1 MIKTGKCAVALLLAV
16 VLLAGIL
23 PLTQPTAFAAAPE
36 NGSTRTS
43 VLVGADGLT
52 NGDTVILGQ
61 AARITTGSAS
71 ATRTLYPLEWQVLD
85 ASADSAGRAGGK
97 LLLSKYLLPEAVT
110 DNATGGIDAAASYG
124 NIALRNGGSA
134 EVTMPDNAAVLT
146 VSKTDTD
153 YAANLHGSYLGAYE
167 EYGIPA
173 AGLLIA
179 GDDTALGEC
188 TLRNAQFFELS
199 AQELETYIRNSDDAR
214 KEIVRRPYA
223 AIYAVEDAG
232 DRSWSLRSSSVQEK
246 PCVVSPVVSD
256 PEYVPELGGLIF
268 EAEPEKT
275 YLSRPA
281 FNLRSSAV
289 SFLYKAD
296 VETEIIGDKADTTE
310 TIRGFGEKAEVIPV
324 STLSGNTTW
333 RAALETLPMFSAST
347 VYHQDGSIEVEFSEA
362 AKGYKVGMLVTDAD
376 GEVLSWGTSR
386 ITTKKTD
393 GAELND
399 NIIFTPQ
406 AGEAAYWLY
415 TFDYNETTGQLY
427 TSTLVKVAPAEATG
441 MTLGAAHI
449 RDGER
454 VWLGYEKAFIG
465 SAETGSTGMKNTGST
480 GSMTKT
486 GDVNDEYPVSP
497 DDAIFL
503 VGKLSGWHDSC
514 NCEGED
520 LTGFMSYLI
529 LCWYGD
535 SANQSYWWEQ
545 IEKFRSELP
554 PRSQEDCQWMI
565 DWNQPFYSNDNNSFA
580 ELLGDN
586 YAVMLDALAFT
597 WANDTAY
604 DVDVYRDFDS
614 YLTESAAANKVDHAL
629 TGQKLF
635 PLSAGEF
642 MALPETVR
650 ELLDSI
656 ILRSAVTET
665 FSNPY
670 YSGNL
675 SFDVPT
681 EPVFTANG
689 KIATITS
696 FADVDSTPSAHVAP
710 GFNLRKDHIVYMVQD
725 SARNTE
731 LCDSAERLHDVTAY
745 DPNTAIWNLA
755 ILDESIHLTGYNQM
769 MNATQDPSFGVSGM
783 KTSDD
788 NCDAY
793 LSVMITDAAGN
804 VKKYG
809 RICKLG
815 EYDSSISSGLSIST
829 EDMELGDRVYA
840 INEYEV
846 DTADHP
852 IVYASAPLLLWEKRI
867 DGTLTVDPDPYLP
880 GETVV
885 MDDSAIEVASGTS
898 LKFRWQQ
905 ELKASTLCEEQAWV
919 ANNNDRRYI
928 YAKAMLK
935 EDNGQCL
942 IVKANKTTALPV
954 YPGTKNQDDFSG
966 GTLYYGPDGA
976 DNYIW
981 TIVGKPTQ
989 GISGVK
995 NNSTNTYYDNVTVN
1009 DALELMGKEAVPV
1022 GDTPAT
1028 ALTQYMTDTVLLT
1041 DTDDPDIDDMY
1052 AWCDAASAKEQ
1063 QVFRPSYA
1071 DHQKL
1076 SDAEL
1081 FSDICAAPGGCSNAV
1096 EYLLRNKD
1104 ADDWYVTVD
1113 ALGEIQQRPENDGD
1127 YTRDTVNVNRKMIVF
1142 YSPASCDLTYASL
1155 KDVRQ
1160 SMTGDWKLTVVA
1172 PESFQG
1178 TAVSSLLA
1186 SGPQVTVSGKTA
1198 DANQNRYVTAWA
1210 VKNGQIVWLDST
1222 PCKGSGDFTVNMEMP
1237 DSVSYDKVYAV
1248 LRIDNGTYHTDICT
1262 VPFNNEPAPAAV
1274 EIYINNVLTNYGCRC
1289 DLQPLYNGS
1298 VLLHDR
1304 ITAHVDNIQSG
1315 YTFDRMTVVYPD
1327 IAESD
1332 LQASGSISDY
1342 YGEFTV
1348 RSMNP
1353 IIRIYLIAQ
1362 EYKISTYV
1370 ETVAA
1375 DGILISED
1383 GGTIKAPAKAFYG
1396 ETYDFT
1402 VTPNYGYFVSKI
1414 ICTDS
1419 SQFSTEKDID
1429 VKTPADKPAAYSNKM
1444 GAGNQII
1451 IVTMQAMP
1459 TYPLTLQVDP
1469 EGTGSLTA
1477 KLPRG
1482 AELSNLLEGEK
1493 LSLKPE
1499 ANGNWYLSV
1508 ITYCVGEEEEQELAA
1523 GKNGYEFTM
1532 PAASVTMTAHFTCD
1546 LSITSAFYDV
1556 SGTTPQSCDA
1566 SVVYAVNGVPTEVF
1580 HPGDEV
1586 TATVTCPTNMAVFG
1600 TEATPE
1606 TVLTQT
1612 DKYTFT
1618 FTMPDSDLTIT
1629 YDLKKLALKSAYL
1642 HVNQDINVVYTVQIP
1657 EGFENA
1663 RADFEFMGQ
1672 TYSVKDSYVD
1682 DQGRTC
1688 FEFRHL
1694 TPQYMGE
1701 PIDATLTA
1709 EMGDYTYS
1717 HSNKGYSV
1725 RRYCANM
1732 LGRSDDDLLR
1742 TLLSDTL
1749 AYGAAAQSYTGYKTD
1764 ALVTDGLTLDPS
1776 TYPGISGYR
1785 TVFEGTADPS
1795 IRWQS
1800 ASLALSNNMCMEFR
1814 FCAEDIEGLSISI
1827 TVDGRTQTFTEFTHE
1842 EGNSY
1847 SVSFCGIYASEY
1859 NATVYASFSRNGA
1872 PVGNT
1877 LKYSVNTYICS
1888 MQNSSDEKLTDLVK
1902 ALYNYGASAL
1912 VYYNERIAKQ

>member
-1 MIKTGKCAVALLLAV
+1 MIKTGNRTVALLLAV
-16 VLLAGIL
+16 VLLAGVL
-23 PLTQPTAFAAAPE
+23 PLMQPTAIAAAPE
-36 NGSTRTS
+36 NGTTRTS

-52 NGDTVILGQ
+52 DGDTVILGQ
-61 AARITTGSAS
+61 ARRITSESSS
-71 ATRTLYPLEWQVLD
+71 ATSTLYPLEWQVLD

-110 DNATGGIDAAASYG
+110 DKATGGIDAAASYG
-124 NIALRNGGSA
+124 NIELRNGGSV

-153 YAANLHGSYLGAYE
+153 YAANLHGSYLGAYG
-167 EYGIPA
+167 EYDIPA

-179 GDDTALGEC
+179 GDDTALRER

-246 PCVVSPVVSD
+246 PCVVSPVVND
-256 PEYVPELGGLIF
+256 PEYTPELGGLIF

-289 SFLYKAD
+289 SFLYKA
-296 VETEIIGDKADTTE
+296 ETDTKIIGDKASTSE
-310 TIRGFGEKAEVIPV
+310 TIRGFGEKVEVIPV
-324 STLSGNTTW
+324 STVSGTTTW

-376 GEVLSWGTSR
+376 GKVLSWGTSR

-503 VGKLSGWHDSC
+503 VGKLDSEWAAPYSC
-514 NCEGED
+514 AANLIRDALTFLANLSYD
-520 LTGFMSYLI
+520 LSQEELNSEIDRFESTVAESSNAACGDAKVYNQAF
-529 LCWYGD
+529 YGD
-535 SANQSYWWEQ
+535 A
-545 IEKFRSELP
+545 
-554 PRSQEDCQWMI
+554 D
-565 DWNQPFYSNDNNSFA
+565 DSFSCF
-580 ELLGDN
+580 LGEN
-586 YAVMLDALAFT
+586 YNVMLDALSFT
-597 WANDTAY
+597 WASDTAY
-604 DVDVYRDFDS
+604 DVDVYYEGYDHAD
-614 YLTESAAANKVDHAL
+614 TAVTQKVDHAL

-650 ELLDSI
+650 SRLGNI
-656 ILRSAVTET
+656 ILRSSVTET
-665 FSNPY
+665 YGKMFKD
-670 YSGNL
+670 GWK
-675 SFDVPT
+675 SFD
-681 EPVFTANG
+681 FTTDLAYTAEG
-689 KIATITS
+689 KVGTITS
-696 FADVDSTPSAHVAP
+696 FTADDSPTAYVAP

-745 DPNTAIWNLA
+745 DPNTAISIWNLA

-954 YPGTKNQDDFSG
+954 YPGTKNQNDFTG
-966 GTLYYGPDGA
+966 GTLYFGPDGA

-989 GISGVK
+989 GITKVK
-995 NNSTNTYYDNVTVN
+995 NNSDNTYYGNVTVN
-1009 DALELMGKEAVPV
+1009 DALELMRKEAVPV
-1022 GDTPAT
+1022 GAEPA
-1028 ALTQYMTDTVLLT
+1028 AILTDYMTDTVLRT

-1052 AWCDAASAKEQ
+1052 AWCDAASATDQ
-1063 QVFRPSYA
+1063 LIFRPSYA
-1071 DHQKL
+1071 DYQKL
-1076 SDAEL
+1076 KSY
-1081 FSDICAAPGGCSNAV
+1081 SVCAAPVGSSAAV

-1104 ADDWYVTVD
+1104 EYDWYVTVD
-1113 ALGEIQQRPENDGD
+1113 PLGEIQQRAEMNGD
-1127 YTRDTVNVNRKMIVF
+1127 YTRDTVNVNSKRIVF
-1142 YSPASCDLTYASL
+1142 YSPVSCDLTYASL

-1160 SMTGDWKLTVVA
+1160 SMTGDWKLTVMD
-1172 PESFQG
+1172 PKSFQG
-1178 TAVSSLLA
+1178 TAVSSLSA

-1198 DANQNRYVTAWA
+1198 DAKENRYVTAWA
-1210 VKNGQIVWLDST
+1210 VKNGQIVWLDSR
-1222 PCKGSGDFTVNMEMP
+1222 PCTESGDFTVYMEMP

-1262 VPFNNEPAPAAV
+1262 VPFNNEPTPVAV

-1298 VLLHDR
+1298 VLLHDP
-1304 ITAHVDNIQSG
+1304 IKAHVYNIQNG

-1332 LQASGSISDY
+1332 LQAYSSNSDY

-1348 RSMNP
+1348 SSMNP
-1353 IIRIYLIAQ
+1353 IVRVYLNAQKCSIYTQ
-1362 EYKISTYV
+1362 V
-1370 ETVAA
+1370 ETV
-1375 DGILISED
+1375 DVNGGPVSED

-1414 ICTDS
+1414 TCTDS
-1419 SQFSTEKDID
+1419 SQFSTEKNID
-1429 VKTPADKPAAYSNKM
+1429 VKTPADKPAGYSNKM
-1444 GAGNQII
+1444 GSCDQTI

-1459 TYPLTLQVDP
+1459 TYLLTLQVDP

-1499 ANGNWYLSV
+1499 ANGNWYLSG
-1508 ITYCVGEEEEQELAA
+1508 ITYRVGEEEEQELAA
-1523 GKNGYEFTM
+1523 GENGYEFTM
-1532 PAASVTMTAHFTCD
+1532 PAAPVTMTAHFTCD

-1629 YDLKKLALKSAYL
+1629 YNLKKLALKSAYL

-1672 TYSVKDSYVD
+1672 TYSVKDSYLD

-1688 FEFRHL
+1688 FEFTHL

-1701 PIDATLTA
+1701 PIDVTLTA
-1709 EMGDYTYS
+1709 KMGDYTYT

-1725 RRYCANM
+1725 RKYCANM
-1732 LGRSDDDLLR
+1732 LGKSQDDLLI

-1749 AYGAAAQSYTGYKTD
+1749 VYGAAAQSYTGYKTD

-1776 TYPGISGYR
+1776 TYTGISGYR

-1795 IRWQS
+1795 VCWQS
-1800 ASLALSNNMCMEFR
+1800 ASLVLSNNMCMEFR
-1814 FCAEDIEGLSISI
+1814 FYAEDIEGLSVSI
-1827 TVDGRTQTFTEFTHE
+1827 TVDGRTQDFTEFKSVKD
-1842 EGNSY
+1842 NVY
-1847 SVSFCGIYASEY
+1847 SVFFCGIYASEY
-1859 NATVYASFSRNGA
+1859 NADVCASFSRNGD
-1872 PVGNT
+1872 PIGNT
-1877 LKYSVNTYICS
+1877 LKYRVNTYVCS
-1888 MQNSSDEKLTDLVK
+1888 MQDCGNGRLSALVK
-1902 ALYNYGASAL
+1902 AMYNYGKSAL
-1912 VYYNERIAKQ
+1912 EYYNERITKK

>member
-16 VLLAGIL
+16 VLLAGVL

-61 AARITTGSAS
+61 AARNTTGSAS

-134 EVTMPDNAAVLT
+134 EVTMPDNAAILT

-179 GDDTALGEC
+179 GDDTALGER

-246 PCVVSPVVSD
+246 PCVVSPVVND
-256 PEYVPELGGLIF
+256 PEYTPELGGLIF

-333 RAALETLPMFSAST
+333 RAALETLPMTSAT
-347 VYHQDGSIEVEFSEA
+347 TAYHQDGSLELNFDDKA
-362 AKGYKVGMLVTDAD
+362 YGYKIGVLTADAE
-376 GEVLSWGTSR
+376 GNVLGWGTARSETFGNVSF
-386 ITTKKTD
+386 IPEEGIST
-393 GAELND
+393 
-399 NIIFTPQ
+399 
-406 AGEAAYWLY
+406 LY
-415 TFDYNETTGQLY
+415 FFSYKYDSITGQLN
-427 TSTLVKVAPAEATG
+427 TSTPIKVSVDHPSA
-441 MTLGAAHI
+441 MTLGASHI

-454 VWLGYEKAFIG
+454 VWLEGNRAYIAN
-465 SAETGSTGMKNTGST
+465 AETGSIGIENTGST

-486 GDVNDEYPVSP
+486 GDINDEYPVRP
-497 DDAIFL
+497 NEAIFL
-503 VGKLSGWHDSC
+503 VGKVSTWYDFC
-514 NCEGED
+514 CCEGNLIRDDLNFLANMSYD
-520 LTGFMSYLI
+520 LTPQALN
-529 LCWYGD
+529 
-535 SANQSYWWEQ
+535 AE
-545 IEKFRSELP
+545 IERLKGALADCSEDACAYIEMCN
-554 PRSQEDCQWMI
+554 RT
-565 DWNQPFYSNDNNSFA
+565 FYSNDGDSFA
-580 ELLGDN
+580 DFLGEN
-586 YAVMLDALAFT
+586 YSVMLNALAFT
-597 WANDTAY
+597 WANDAAY
-604 DVDVYRDFDS
+604 DVDVCHNYYS
-614 YLTESAAANKVDHAL
+614 TQTAVTQKVDHAL
-629 TGQKLF
+629 EGQRLF

-642 MALPETVR
+642 MALPEAVR
-650 ELLDSI
+650 SGLGSI
-656 ILRSAVTET
+656 ILRSSVTET
-665 FSNPY
+665 FSKQFNDATEY
-670 YSGNL
+670 
-675 SFDVPT
+675 FDATTFPA
-681 EPVFTANG
+681 FTAEG
-689 KIATITS
+689 KIGTFTS
-696 FADVDSTPSAHVAP
+696 YCEEDDFPAAYVAP
-710 GFNLRKDHIVYMVQD
+710 GFNLRKDHVVYMVQSD
-725 SARNTE
+725 AQNKE
-731 LCDSAERLHDVTAY
+731 LCDCDNLHEVPAY
-745 DPNTAIWNLA
+745 STGSTTWNAA
-755 ILDESIHLTGYNQM
+755 ILDESINMSGGNQM
-769 MNATQDPSFGVSGM
+769 SYPTQDPSFFLQGL
-783 KTSDD
+783 KPSDGHND
-788 NCDAY
+788 SYVA
-793 LSVMITDAAGN
+793 LMLTDSAGN

-809 RICKLG
+809 RVRKLL
-815 EYDSSISSGLSIST
+815 ENETSIDAGLSIDT
-829 EDMELGDRVYA
+829 ENLELGDRLYA
-840 INEYEV
+840 INEYECSYM
-846 DTADHP
+846 DNPT
-852 IVYASAPLLLWEKRI
+852 VYASAPLLLWEKKI
-867 DGTLTVDPDPYLP
+867 DGRLTVDPDPYVL
-880 GETVV
+880 GETVT
-885 MDDSAIEVASGTS
+885 MDDSDIKYASGEHLNYYWYYYT
-898 LKFRWQQ
+898 RAQYDG
-905 ELKASTLCEEQAWV
+905 EEQSWTATAGGSSV
-919 ANNNDRRYI
+919 TARASLSGN
-928 YAKAMLK
+928 
-935 EDNGQCL
+935 EFQC
-942 IVKANKTTALPV
+942 ITTSADLTTVLPV
-954 YPGTKNQDDFSG
+954 YPGSRNQNDFTG
-966 GTLYYGPDGA
+966 GTLYFGPDGA

-989 GISGVK
+989 GISGVRD
-995 NNSTNTYYDNVTVN
+995 NSDNAYYAGLSVN
-1009 DALELMGKEAVPV
+1009 DALELIGKEAVPV
-1022 GDTPAT
+1022 GDPPAT

-1052 AWCDAASAKEQ
+1052 AWCDAASAKDQ
-1063 QVFRPSYA
+1063 QVFHPSYA
-1071 DHQKL
+1071 DYQKL
-1076 SDAEL
+1076 SDADL

-1160 SMTGDWKLTVVA
+1160 SMTGDWKLTVAA

-1178 TAVSSLLA
+1178 TAVSTLQA
-1186 SGPQVTVSGKTA
+1186 YGPQITVSGKTA
-1198 DANQNRYVTAWA
+1198 DAKENRYVTAWA

-1304 ITAHVDNIQSG
+1304 ITAHVYNIQSG

-1342 YGEFTV
+1342 YGSFTV
-1348 RSMNP
+1348 SSMNP
-1353 IIRIYLIAQ
+1353 IVRIYLIAQ
-1362 EYKISTYV
+1362 EYEISTYV
-1370 ETVAA
+1370 ETVDA

-1419 SQFSTEKDID
+1419 SQFSTEKNID
-1429 VKTPADKPAAYSNKM
+1429 VKTPADKPAGYSNKM
-1444 GAGNQII
+1444 GTCNQII

-1459 TYPLTLQVDP
+1459 TYPLTLTVDP

-1499 ANGNWYLSV
+1499 AKGNWYLSV
-1508 ITYCVGEEEEQELAA
+1508 ITYRVGEEEEQELAE
-1523 GKNGYEFTM
+1523 GENGYEFTM
-1532 PAASVTMTAHFTCD
+1532 PAAPVTMTAHFTCN

-1663 RADFEFMGQ
+1663 RADFEFLGQ
-1672 TYSVKDSYVD
+1672 TYSVNDSYVD

-1709 EMGDYTYS
+1709 EMGGYTYS

-1827 TVDGRTQTFTEFTHE
+1827 TVDGRTRTFTEFTHE

-1888 MQNSSDEKLTDLVK
+1888 MQNSSDEKLSNLVK

-1912 VYYNERIAKQ
+1912 VYYNERIAIQ